1 MKRFAVFAGL
11 LFAMLGFTASLA
23 SQPMPTG
30 GYSAVSA
37 NMKDVRN
44 AAAFAIRAETKALRE
59 KGDARATRL
68 ELVKI
73 ITAEKQV
80 VAGMNYRLKLK
91 VKANGKIRE
100 AEAVVWWQAWR
111 KPAPYTLT
119 SWKWAE
125 M

>member
-1 MKRFAVFAGL
+1 MKRIAVLASLF
-11 LFAMLGFTASLA
+11 FAMLGLA
-23 SQPMPTG
+23 VTLAAQPMPAG

-37 NMKDVRN
+37 NRKDVRS
-44 AAAFAIRAETKALRE
+44 AAAYAIRAETKALQE
-59 KGDARATRL
+59 QKDGRATGL
-68 ELVKI
+68 KLVQI

-80 VAGMNYRLKLK
+80 VAGMNYRLKLQ

-111 KPAPYTLT
+111 KPAPYMLT
-119 SWKWAE
+119 SWKWVE